1 MNSIKYLSKAIKH
14 IFIFKNYCPE
24 EYWSS
29 RAKDSGLTAV
39 MWRNENYNLL
49 ADEIDKEKI
58 NKYLK
63 DLRDKKV
70 LDLCCGIGRLSKYLA
85 QKGAIVYGVDL
96 APMIEKAKERN
107 NHPNIRYIASSM
119 FDVGLKASHF
129 DYVLSVG
136 CIANVC
142 DTDEELQDI
151 IEKISISLKRDGIFL
166 SMDPFHKHLAFLSR
180 PCRHSVK
187 EIIYTCKENGFY
199 LVKKDGIFFIPIRI
213 YLTMIHIPKSYRLN
227 KFLFEFGEFILKIP
241 FVRDAFSDY
250 KILLFEKVI

>member
-1 MNSIKYLSKAIKH
+1 MNLIKYLSKAIKH
-14 IFIFKNYCPE
+14 VFIFKNYCPE

-29 RAKDSGLTAV
+29 RAKDSGLTSV

-49 ADEIDKEKI
+49 ADKIEKERI
-58 NKYLK
+58 NKYFK

-85 QKGAIVYGVDL
+85 QKGATVYGVDL
-96 APMIEKAKERN
+96 APMIERAKKEN

-119 FDVGLKASHF
+119 FDMDLKAAYF

-142 DTDEELQDI
+142 DTDEELHNI
-151 IEKISISLKRDGIFL
+151 IERINISLKRDGLFL
-166 SMDPFHKHLAFLSR
+166 SMDPFHKYLAFLSR
-180 PCRHSVK
+180 PCMHSTK
-187 EIIYTCKENGFY
+187 EIIYICEENGFD
-199 LVKKDGIFFIPIRI
+199 LVKRDGIFFIPIQI
-213 YLTMIHIPKSYRLN
+213 YLTMIHISKSYRLN
-227 KFLFEFGEFILKIP
+227 KFLFEFGEIILKIP

-250 KILLFEKVI
+250 KILLFKKVI